1 MLGATIV
8 AAGLAA
14 PAVGQSVSRLYSTPL
29 PPPREVLDRLNLQ
42 LGWRMYVPMA
52 DRRDGLA
59 TVQLH
64 NADLYVQTRSGLVLL
79 IDAETGVTRW
89 QNRVGLPYRTA
100 HEVAFNSREVYVVNN
115 TYLYGLDR
123 RTGVVRWQY
132 RLPEGVSASP
142 VADENLIF
150 IAAPSGRFAAYYLPR
165 PDLPKALGG
174 GMTTAYDMPAEK
186 TETEDERR
194 KRMVAMKGDV
204 RTSTPINYLTPSV
217 FASSGKEPEGLRPI
231 RVWSHA
237 SNLRLE
243 LPILYTREFLVV
255 PTPNGV
261 VMALGKL
268 PQEGGG
274 ASEIYRFPTHSTIR
288 VPAGHYEDTAYIGAE
303 DANLYAVQVSNGK
316 MLWRYTTGTGLSRQ
330 PAVTDQDIYVVAER
344 NGMTRLDRVTGE
356 PMWSIPMRGRL
367 SETNAVADR
376 FLAVNPKYV
385 YATDASGR
393 LLILE
398 RRRGV
403 TLSGFDTKD
412 FVFPISNEVTDR
424 LYLAANNG
432 LIVCLHDREY
442 PKPLRYRK
450 GEEKAEDPL
459 RLKLAEPIDDVG
471 TAKMALRDFLPLW
484 AKRYP
489 PLKFRIAENAFKL
502 AGRETP
508 AGENVQVPKV
518 EQKPMGDVLRD
529 VLNQAKCTFDV
540 IADTIVILP
549 AAAPPAP

>member
-1 MLGATIV
+1 
-8 AAGLAA
+8 
-14 PAVGQSVSRLYSTPL
+14 
-29 PPPREVLDRLNLQ
+29 
-42 LGWRMYVPMA
+42 MA

-64 NADLYVQTRSGLVLL
+64 GSDLYVQTRSGLVLL

-89 QNRVGLPYRTA
+89 QNRVGLPYRAA

-132 RLPEGVSASP
+132 RLPEGVSAAP

-150 IAAPSGRFAAYYLPR
+150 IAAPSGRLTAYYLPR
-165 PDLPKALGG
+165 PEMPKALAG

-186 TETEDERR
+186 TETEEERR
-194 KRMVAMKGDV
+194 KRMVAIKGDV
-204 RTSTPINYLTPSV
+204 RTSTPVNYLTPSV
-217 FASSGKEPEGLRPI
+217 FESSWKEQGGHQPV

-268 PQEGGG
+268 PQESGS
-274 ASEIYRFPTHSTIR
+274 ASEVYRFPTQSTIR
-288 VPAGHYEDTAYIGAE
+288 VPAGHYEDTTYIGAE

-330 PAVTDQDIYVVAER
+330 PAVTDQDIFVVAER

-356 PMWSIPMRGRL
+356 PMWRIPMRGRL
-367 SETNAVADR
+367 SETNVAADR

-385 YATDASGR
+385 YATDTSGR

-412 FVFPISNEVTDR
+412 FVFPIRNEVTDR

-442 PKPLRYRK
+442 QKPLRYRK
-450 GEEKAEDPL
+450 GEEQAENPL
-459 RLKLAEPIDDVG
+459 LLKLAEPIDDVG
-471 TAKMALRDFLPLW
+471 TPKMALRDFLPLW

-489 PLKFRIAENAFKL
+489 PLKFRIDENAFKL

-508 AGENVQVPKV
+508 TGENVQVPKV
-518 EQKPMGDVLRD
+518 EQKPMGDVLKD
-529 VLNQAKCTFDV
+529 VLTQAKCTFEV
-540 IADTIVILP
+540 IADSIVILP